1 MKKLFLP
8 LLIVAQ
14 VISIF
19 LIYLFVSIYF
29 DPGSFYYFGFSFLIM
44 IFVSIVLLIMYV
56 KFDIRYRLLKFL
68 LLTMSF
74 INFVFFAIYFFF
86 LLKYVIWFVGS
97 SGE

>member
-8 LLIVAQ
+8 LLIVAL
-14 VISIF
+14 VTSIF

-29 DPGSFYYFGFSFLIM
+29 DSGSFYYFGFSFLIM
-44 IFVSIVLLIMYV
+44 IFVGIVLLIMYV
-56 KFDIRYRLLKFL
+56 KFNVRSTLLKFL
-68 LLTMSF
+68 LLTMTF
-74 INFVFFAIYFFF
+74 ANFVFFAIYFFF